1 MDLMDMTDTAFAH
14 QTGIAFASVYAIQ
27 LLKRSNLFPWL
38 RTDTDT
44 LNRVVSVVVAF
55 ATAAG
60 IKFAMDGTFTT
71 GETITIQVPSIGVI
85 LDTLVHFA
93 TQFGMQETIYRLTK
107 QSSAP
112 KAVPEAV
119 PAVEARE
126 APSTGVMAHC

>member
-1 MDLMDMTDTAFAH
+1 MDLMDMTDTAFGH

-60 IKFAMDGTFTT
+60 IKFAMNGTFAT
-71 GETITIQVPSIGVI
+71 GETITIQVPSLAVV

-112 KAVPEAV
+112 KAAPEAV
-119 PAVEARE
+119 PAVEPRQ
-126 APSTGVMAHC
+126 APATGVMAPC

>member
-27 LLKRSNLFPWL
+27 LLKKSNIFPWL

-44 LNRVVSVVVAF
+44 LNRVVSVVMAF

-60 IKFAMDGTFTT
+60 IKFAMDGTFAN
-71 GETITIQVPSIGVI
+71 GGTITIQVPSVTVI

-107 QSSAP
+107 QASAP
-112 KAVPEAV
+112 TPVPVAV

-126 APSTGVMAHC
+126 APPTGVMAHC